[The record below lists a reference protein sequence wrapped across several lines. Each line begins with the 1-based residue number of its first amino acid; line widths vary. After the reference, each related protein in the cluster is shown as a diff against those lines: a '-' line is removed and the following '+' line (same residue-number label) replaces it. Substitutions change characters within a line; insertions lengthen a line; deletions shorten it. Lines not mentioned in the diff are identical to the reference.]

1 MRKLALLSVLVLLFS
16 GCFSF
21 RGLKENIIVKHP
33 NAPMLIIETSSNAV
47 RVAIYDKEENK
58 LIEYGWIDAATL
70 VGRTAVTYDWQ
81 TFIAKRDDE

>member
-1 MRKLALLSVLVLLFS
+1 
-16 GCFSF
+16 
-21 RGLKENIIVKHP
+21 
-33 NAPMLIIETSSNAV
+33 MLIIETSSNAV